1 MLFEMLSGR
10 LPFVGNTSGDLIVM
24 HITREAPDLGYFA
37 PSVSM
42 GMTSLV
48 ARMLAKE
55 PSERPTM
62 SAVEEELAQIE
73 RRVQAGTAISTR
85 TRRWQRRLLRWGS
98 IAALVCGAAASLWQV
113 HKQPGGRPAA
123 LPAAVERVPPLA
135 AAVAPT
141 QPAVTQVAANAA
153 AAAVSWTVRTVPAGA
168 KVVRTADQVQ
178 LGTTPWQTS
187 VPRGEGS
194 IEVSVELPGFSPQ
207 KASLAYQRDSTWEL
221 TLQAIGPDKRPLGD
235 AVRGRHATVEHPRER
250 IKPVAAAP
258 PPDQAPAPAAAAPV
272 SAPPAAA
279 PTISAPLVAKP
290 QPEQPRDDDI
300 EVPALH

>member
-10 LPFVGNTSGDLIVM
+10 LPFVGSTAGDLIVM

-37 PSVSM
+37 PSVST

-55 PSERPTM
+55 PSERPNM

-85 TRRWQRRLLRWGS
+85 TRRRRLLLLRWGG
-98 IAALVCGAAASLWQV
+98 IAAVALGGTAGLWQIQ
-113 HKQPGGRPAA
+113 KQRVRPVA
-123 LPAAVERVPPLA
+123 LPAAVERVPITTPA
-135 AAVAPT
+135 AAPLPQAL
-141 QPAVTQVAANAA
+141 TQVAASAA

-178 LGTTPWQTS
+178 LGTTPWQQS
-187 VPRGEGS
+187 VPRGEGNV
-194 IEVSVELPGFSPQ
+194 EVSVELPGFSPQ
-207 KASLAYQRDSTWEL
+207 QATLAYQHDTAWDL
-221 TLQAIGPDKRPLGD
+221 KLQAVLPDKRPLGD
-235 AVRGRHATVEHPRER
+235 AVRGRHGTAERPRER
-250 IKPVAAAP
+250 NKPVAAAP
-258 PPDQAPAPAAAAPV
+258 PPGQAPAPAAAAPLP
-272 SAPPAAA
+272 APPVAA
-279 PTISAPLVAKP
+279 PPSSAPLAAKP